1 MRPAALAF
9 VIVALSAAALTPPAG
24 SHVASAG
31 DEAFPGVDPAAGAAG
46 ADGRPVAGIAAPP
59 IADAGSPP
67 VGGVAPVTAAGNGTA
82 SLSIPADGVETAGY
96 RSAGLDVAGAL
107 ALDTAAL
114 DAELA
119 RRTLDERLEAADSA
133 ATRRALLSARAAR
146 LDERIARLRE
156 RRHSAV
162 EAVDDDPAREPSVLR
177 ELALID
183 ATAGRLAA
191 SADRLAARAASAGT
205 TFDGQRPERWARGRT
220 VALDALAGP
229 VGERLGPRLRG
240 ERPPAAVY
248 VETAGTGLVAA
259 TAADGTY
266 SREAWLPGERNATGA
281 GRIESV
287 TAVLDR
293 VAGLYPRAWAANAS
307 VDATAAPVAG
317 SYRVGLLYDGG
328 ALTTHLDADSG
339 AVFAEDQRRP
349 LAAVETA
356 SPVGNTTGTLEL
368 TLALTHPTGPL
379 AVSLSRPAGE
389 PVNGTVEIDGTVVGT
404 TGPDGRLWTVAPRG
418 TATVNVTAGN
428 ESVRIV
434 ANATP

>member
-46 ADGRPVAGIAAPP
+46 ADGRPVAG

-240 ERPPAAVY
+240 ERPPQACDV
-248 VETAGTGLVAA
+248 
-259 TAADGTY
+259 
-266 SREAWLPGERNATGA
+266 
-281 GRIESV
+281 
-287 TAVLDR
+287 
-293 VAGLYPRAWAANAS
+293 
-307 VDATAAPVAG
+307 
-317 SYRVGLLYDGG
+317 
-328 ALTTHLDADSG
+328 
-339 AVFAEDQRRP
+339 
-349 LAAVETA
+349 
-356 SPVGNTTGTLEL
+356 
-368 TLALTHPTGPL
+368 
-379 AVSLSRPAGE
+379 
-389 PVNGTVEIDGTVVGT
+389 
-404 TGPDGRLWTVAPRG
+404 
-418 TATVNVTAGN
+418 
-428 ESVRIV
+428 
-434 ANATP
+434 